1 MQRRAHRIEVAD
13 FDEAPRWWCLIAAIF
28 AGQNS
33 CPESR
38 VSTRG
43 RRRRSLVAIR
53 VGPRQ
58 RVFSASYGS
67 EGDIPWCVMFPE
79 FDAPNRRRRKRWL
92 FPAILVTVVVVFL
105 AVGNLSSENLGAM
118 AFYDDVRSVAAQQ
131 SATSN
136 DMRTLVS
143 SEITVDRDQFTDLMT
158 QIDASLVRS
167 ITELTPDTEESELP
181 GRVEGAQRLALAM
194 LGQWQAGVDLFE
206 EASLELVDAPDN
218 PVSIN
223 RLGEAIGLMQSGDVL
238 YDILLIEIEQ
248 LRIELGLPES
258 ELPDASYL
266 PPGAGTPAFLDALG
280 GRIASAVDLQGVRGV
295 VAANILTIPEATGG
309 EQGGIDRLPYT
320 DTLEVQVVVANRGN
334 VAEENVLVLL
344 TVDDGGGARIASE
357 QVRLDVLES
366 QAETT
371 VIFADIPVTGG
382 TFYLLDVGLI
392 AVNTGSPTKLELFI
406 AEAAPVEG

>member
-1 MQRRAHRIEVAD
+1 
-13 FDEAPRWWCLIAAIF
+13 
-28 AGQNS
+28 
-33 CPESR
+33 
-38 VSTRG
+38 
-43 RRRRSLVAIR
+43 
-53 VGPRQ
+53 
-58 RVFSASYGS
+58 
-67 EGDIPWCVMFPE
+67 MFPE
-79 FDAPNRRRRKRWL
+79 FDAPNRRRRKRWII
-92 FPAILVTVVVVFL
+92 PAVFVTVVVVFL
-105 AVGNLSSENLGAM
+105 AVGDLSSENLGAM
-118 AFYDDVRSVAAQQ
+118 AFYDDVRSVVAQQ
-131 SATSN
+131 AATST

-143 SEITVDRDQFTDLMT
+143 SEIAVDRDQFTDLMA
-158 QIDASLVRS
+158 QIDSSLDRS
-167 ITELTPDTEESELP
+167 ITELTPAEGEADLP
-181 GRVEGAQRLALAM
+181 GRVAGAQRLALAM
-194 LGQWQAGVDLFE
+194 LRQWKAGVELFE
-206 EASLELVDAPDN
+206 ESSLELVDAPDN

-223 RLGEAIGLMQSGDVL
+223 RLGEAMGLLQSGDVL
-238 YDILLIEIEQ
+238 YDILAVEIEQ
-248 LRIELGLPES
+248 LRVEFDLPAS

-309 EQGGIDRLPYT
+309 DQGGIDRLPYT
-320 DTLEVQVVVANRGN
+320 EMLEVQVVVANRGN

-344 TVDDGGGARIASE
+344 TVDDGGGTRIASE

>member
-1 MQRRAHRIEVAD
+1 
-13 FDEAPRWWCLIAAIF
+13 
-28 AGQNS
+28 
-33 CPESR
+33 
-38 VSTRG
+38 
-43 RRRRSLVAIR
+43 
-53 VGPRQ
+53 
-58 RVFSASYGS
+58 
-67 EGDIPWCVMFPE
+67 MFPE
-79 FDAPNRRRRKRWL
+79 FDTPTRRRRKRWII
-92 FPAILVTVVVVFL
+92 PAVLVTVVVVFL

-131 SATSN
+131 AATSA

-143 SEITVDRDQFTDLMT
+143 SEITVDRDQYTDLMS
-158 QIDASLVRS
+158 QLGSSLERS
-167 ITELTPDTEESELP
+167 ITELTPGPGVSDMP
-181 GRVEGAQRLALAM
+181 GRVEGVQRLALAM
-194 LGQWQAGVDLFE
+194 LGQWQAGVELFE
-206 EASLELVDAPDN
+206 QASLELVDAPDN

-223 RLGEAIGLMQSGDVL
+223 RLGEAIGLLQSGDVL
-238 YDILLIEIEQ
+238 YDILAIEIEQ
-248 LRIELGLPES
+248 VRIELDLPAS

-280 GRIASAVDLQGVRGV
+280 GRIAAAVDLQGVRGV
-295 VAANILTIPEATGG
+295 VAANILTVPEATGG

-357 QVRLDVLES
+357 QIRLEVLES

-371 VIFADIPVTGG
+371 VIFTDIPVTGG

-392 AVNTGSPTKLELFI
+392 AANTGSPTKLELFI